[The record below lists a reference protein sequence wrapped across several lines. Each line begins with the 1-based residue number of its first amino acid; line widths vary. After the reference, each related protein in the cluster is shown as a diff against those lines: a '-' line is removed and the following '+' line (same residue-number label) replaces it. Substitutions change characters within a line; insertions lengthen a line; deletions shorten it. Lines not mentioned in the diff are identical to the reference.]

1 MFSSFISYRIHCLRW
16 NRLKVMLDT
25 LLVCPIYDLN
35 TSNEEQLLMLSSTA
49 SIHLKK
55 NAWIHTFPH
64 PTLRYQLLPHDV
76 TVACAFFHFLFSTFP
91 PLQTVDSLSNRK
103 QMGDLCCG
111 LLPNGANSHYNV
123 CKLCL
128 FSPSLT
134 STPCTTLP
142 SDVFN
147 TCFRCRRVILL
158 CLVLLITGYLSPS
171 AQNGK
176 NRHHLFCGAV

>member
-1 MFSSFISYRIHCLRW
+1 
-16 NRLKVMLDT
+16 
-25 LLVCPIYDLN
+25 
-35 TSNEEQLLMLSSTA
+35 MLSSTA
-49 SIHLKK
+49 SIHLKMK
-55 NAWIHTFPH
+55 LGFIHPH

-76 TVACAFFHFLFSTFP
+76 TVACSFFHFLFSTFP
-91 PLQTVDSLSNRK
+91 PLQTVDSLSNGK

-176 NRHHLFCGAV
+176 NRHHLFCGAVQSDLLHRCWGWVIK

>member
-1 MFSSFISYRIHCLRW
+1 M
-16 NRLKVMLDT
+16 
-25 LLVCPIYDLN
+25 
-35 TSNEEQLLMLSSTA
+35 
-49 SIHLKK
+49 
-55 NAWIHTFPH
+55 
-64 PTLRYQLLPHDV
+64 
-76 TVACAFFHFLFSTFP
+76 HFLFHP
-91 PLQTVDSLSNRK
+91 PPSKLSLSNRK

-147 TCFRCRRVILL
+147 TCVVWRVILI
-158 CLVLLITGYLSPS
+158 CLVLLITGYLSS
-171 AQNGK
+171 LAQNGK
-176 NRHHLFCGAV
+176 QTLFICRLLTVICYLTKKLCCSCAVKNMYLQNLSFSLAKKTLFSALWPCISKVIHWVIKWYCLA